1 MAFGRSRGVASR
13 DAVPQ
18 EDPVEQPSAGAVPA
32 EPEADRSDPGASL
45 VAGRRADRHDT
56 VPPGMRI
63 AAAWSWRVLAIAGAL
78 ALLIFLV
85 IQLREIVIPLLIA
98 VLLAAL
104 LVPLVQFLRRHGW
117 PKWLAVAVAE
127 IGTLVA
133 IAGLIYL
140 VVTFVARGFD
150 DLRQRSVESFE
161 QFRDYL
167 VTSPF
172 QISEAELDAYIAQ
185 AMEAIQRDSQ
195 VLLTGALSVGVTLGH
210 VLTGF
215 LLVLFSTL
223 FLLIDGKGI
232 WHWVVRLF
240 PHRARA
246 AVDGAG
252 RAGWLTLGNFVRV
265 QILVAF
271 IDAVGIGLGAFI
283 LQVPL
288 AIPIAVL
295 VFLGSFIPVVGAFVT
310 GALAV
315 FIALVYN
322 GPVPALIMLGIVL
335 LVQQLEGHVL
345 QPLIMG
351 SAVKVHPLAVV
362 LAVVAGGILG
372 GIPGTLFAVPIV
384 ATLNVMIKYVAQGSW
399 RSNPKPELEDVVP
412 DA

>member
-1 MAFGRSRGVASR
+1 MAFGRSRGVAPR
-13 DAVPQ
+13 DAVPE
-18 EDPVEQPSAGAVPA
+18 EDPAAPA
-32 EPEADRSDPGASL
+32 SDGPKPESPLAP
-45 VAGRRADRHDT
+45 GRRTDREDT

-63 AAAWSWRVLAIAGAL
+63 AAAWSWRILVVAAAL
-78 ALLIFLV
+78 ALLIWII
-85 IQLREIVIPLLIA
+85 IQLRYIVIPLLIS
-98 VLLAAL
+98 VLIAAL
-104 LVPLVQFLRRHGW
+104 LVPFVQFLRRHGW
-117 PKWLAVAVAE
+117 PKWLAVTVAE
-127 IGTLVA
+127 VSTLVA
-133 IAGLIYL
+133 IAGLIFL
-140 VVTFVARGFD
+140 VVTFVSRGFD
-150 DLRQRSVESFE
+150 DLRQQSIEAYE

-167 VTSPF
+167 ISSPF
-172 QISEAELDAYIAQ
+172 GITEDELNAYISQ
-185 AMEAIQRDSQ
+185 GVEAMQRDSQ

-210 VLTGF
+210 VVTGF

-240 PHRARA
+240 PHRARP
-246 AVDGAG
+246 AVAGAG

-322 GPVPALIMLGIVL
+322 GPVPALIKLAIVL
-335 LVQQLEGHVL
+335 AVQQLEGHVL

-362 LAVVAGGILG
+362 LSVAAGAILG

-399 RSNPKPELEDVVP
+399 RQNLKPELEDVVP